1 VSDVV
6 GELKDGI
13 SWKQIIEA
21 ISPPGSVSGAPKSSA
36 LKVIAEN
43 ERARGPYCG
52 VLGWVHGNQAEL
64 SVAIRVFWKDKK
76 IHFGTGAG
84 ITFSSDADQEWEET
98 QLKASRLIAIAQGQQ
113 R

>member
-1 VSDVV
+1 MLFRS
-6 GELKDGI
+6 
-13 SWKQIIEA
+13 
-21 ISPPGSVSGAPKSSA
+21 
-36 LKVIAEN
+36 